1 MEVPNPEQQF
11 RCALL
16 SCTLKLKDC
25 VRRRRKADA
34 GDRVYASCASKC
46 GCAQGGRNGEAV
58 GDLVP
63 AEQLL
68 TSTQRW
74 GAAAYPA
81 RPKPSPKFPL
91 PPRIDAR
98 SATAPKEDEV
108 SKSEF
113 EERDVKLSAV
123 DEVVKRAKK
132 PRTRHVNANIIA
144 FRASDEEL
152 AYMKEAFG
160 ELNNSQYSYN
170 ATISAAERILKRP
183 RPQRSVNAPKRDDLQ
198 DAAKKLGLTKKEL
211 KKKLLDAAVATL
223 LAPKA
228 ATPGERFDAPR
239 GGT

>member
-1 MEVPNPEQQF
+1 MEAPNPEQQF

-46 GCAQGGRNGEAV
+46 GCAQGDRNGEAV

-113 EERDVKLSAV
+113 EERDVKLSA
-123 DEVVKRAKK
+123 EGEAAVKRAKK
-132 PRTRHVNANIIA
+132 PRKRHVNANIVA

-170 ATISAAERILKRP
+170 ATMSAAERILKRP
-183 RPQRSVNAPKRDDLQ
+183 RPLRSVNAPKRDDLQ

-211 KKKLLDAAVATL
+211 KKKLLDAALATL

-228 ATPGERFDAPR
+228 VTPDESFDFMPR
-239 GGT
+239 G